1 MHGHTGNIKTESE
14 LRQGWRS
21 RGTGPGLNPPFLY
34 EKKKGD
40 LLRGESP
47 QPPHFKSL
55 VSIPPPNP
63 TPLPNP
69 SRDELGN
76 ILRRLY
82 EIKYQVILLVSMSG
96 QDNDF
101 TKSAVQGRIGD

>member
-1 MHGHTGNIKTESE
+1 MHGNTGNIKTESE

-21 RGTGPGLNPPFLY
+21 RGTEPGLNPPFLY

-55 VSIPPPNP
+55 VSIPPP
-63 TPLPNP
+63 TPPPFLIPLATN
-69 SRDELGN
+69 L
-76 ILRRLY
+76 
-82 EIKYQVILLVSMSG
+82 EIYCDVFMRSSVK
-96 QDNDF
+96 
-101 TKSAVQGRIGD
+101 